1 MAPEPPTFAQA
12 CRFWAR
18 LGWISFGG
26 PAGQI
31 AILHSE
37 IVERR
42 RWVDERRF
50 LHALNY
56 CMLLPGPEA
65 TQLAVYIGWLLHGV
79 RGGLAA
85 GVLFLLPSILLLW
98 GLSWA
103 YAALGS
109 LPVVAALFAGLKPAV
124 LALITA
130 AALRIAGRVLKTPLH
145 WALAVAALGAIAGLG
160 VPFPAV
166 IGGAALIGYLAGRL
180 KPEPPPEPA
189 APLPKGS
196 GWRLVGVLAIGL
208 ALWALPVGLAL
219 AWQGREGVFY
229 QQGVFFSKAAVVTF
243 GGAYAVLPYVS
254 QQAVERFQWLQ
265 PGQMMDGLGLA
276 ETTPGPLIMVLEFVG
291 FMGGWQNPG
300 ALAPWLAGTLGA
312 AMTVWTTFVPSFLFV
327 FLGAPLVERLR
338 EHPALSAA
346 LAGVT
351 AAVAGVVANLAF
363 WFGWHLLLP
372 GGKGVDWF
380 ALAVSALAFTGLVR
394 WRWGVVPVI
403 LGSALAGVLWWWVAG

>member
-1 MAPEPPTFAQA
+1 MRPATPSFGEA

-42 RWVDERRF
+42 KWLDERRF

-85 GVLFLLPSILLLW
+85 GVLFLLPSIFLLW

-109 LPVVAALFAGLKPAV
+109 LPVIAALFAGLKPAV
-124 LALITA
+124 LALITVA
-130 AALRIAGRVLKTPLH
+130 TVRIAGRVLKAPLH
-145 WALAVAALGAIAGLG
+145 WVLAVAALLAIAAFGI
-160 VPFPAV
+160 PFPAV
-166 IGGAALIGYLAGRL
+166 IGGAALVGFLAGRL
-180 KPEPPPEPA
+180 RPDPPPAPA
-189 APLPKGS
+189 EPLPEGTAR
-196 GWRLVGVLAIGL
+196 RLRAVLAVGL
-208 ALWALPVGLAL
+208 TLWALPVGLAL
-219 AWQGREGVFY
+219 AWQGKESVLA

-254 QQAVERFQWLQ
+254 QQAVERYQWLQ

-300 ALAPWLAGTLGA
+300 ALAPLAAGTLCA
-312 AMTVWTTFVPSFLFV
+312 AMTVWTTFAPSFLFD
-327 FLGAPLVERLR
+327 FLGAPFIERMR

-351 AAVAGVVANLAF
+351 AAVAGVIANLAF
-363 WFGWHLLLP
+363 WFGWHLLWP
-372 GGKGVDWF
+372 SGASIDGF
-380 ALAVSALAFTGLVR
+380 ALVLTTLAILGLAR
-394 WRWGVVPVI
+394 WRWSPPTVI
-403 LGSALAGVLWWWVAG
+403 LGSATAGVLWWWVAG